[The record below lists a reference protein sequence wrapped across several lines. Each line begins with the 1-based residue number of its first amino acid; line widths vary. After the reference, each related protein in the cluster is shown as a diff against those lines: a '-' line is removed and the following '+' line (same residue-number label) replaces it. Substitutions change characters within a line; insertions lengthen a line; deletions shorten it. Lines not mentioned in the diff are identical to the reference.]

1 VYVEPVTVH
10 TMTWSKKTPAD
21 GRVLVL
27 GHNPGLPGLPGLPGY
42 SEFPSNTAELFEL
55 LP

>member
-1 VYVEPVTVH
+1 MYVEPVTVH

-27 GHNPGLPGLPGLPGY
+27 GHNPGLPGLPGY